1 MNQEPQ
7 NTNYQGNQAPSIQ
20 YGNQNTQQNFVQNL
34 NPDVQRQPAQNT
46 NQNVQGQPA
55 QATQTIPQQ
64 QPPVAPAQSVTNQQP
79 PAPPSGSSYYPENT
93 YVPPTNPTNPFALSE
108 YSKIG
113 GALLAFIIM
122 QAIYVFFMLA
132 GFPDALENFLYSIT
146 NLSSGIAGYSVSY
159 ILEATANFVAIATL
173 IAYSIIIIASLIQL
187 ITRNVSFLRFF
198 QIAGLIAAIGNFVVF
213 VLKEIININYM
224 YSISETL
231 YSSSAVGDHWA
242 LVMLALLWTIFWTLY
257 FVRAVRIRTFMSPQ
271 NPYSL
276 EQGVP
281 YIDRALFGKGMK
293 G

>member
-7 NTNYQGNQAPSIQ
+7 NTNFQGNQPQNIQ
-20 YGNQNTQQNFVQNL
+20 YNNQNTQQNLRQNV
-34 NPDVQRQPAQNT
+34 NPDVLQQPVQSA
-46 NQNVQGQPA
+46 NQNAQGQPV
-55 QATQTIPQQ
+55 QATQTVPQQ
-64 QPPVAPAQSVTNQQP
+64 QSPVAAVQNVSNQQP
-79 PAPPSGSSYYPENT
+79 PAPPSGSPYYPGNT
-93 YVPPTNPTNPFALSE
+93 YTPSTNQTNSFALSE

-132 GFPDALENFLYSIT
+132 GFPDALENFLYSIA

-159 ILEATANFVAIATL
+159 ILEASANFIAIATL
-173 IAYSIIIIASLIQL
+173 IAYSIIIIASLVQL

-198 QIAGLIAAIGNFVVF
+198 QIAGIIAAVGNFVVF

-224 YSISETL
+224 YNISETL
-231 YSSSAVGDHWA
+231 YSSSTVGDHWA

>member
-7 NTNYQGNQAPSIQ
+7 NTNFQGYQPQNIQ
-20 YGNQNTQQNFVQNL
+20 YNNQNTQQNLRQNV
-34 NPDVQRQPAQNT
+34 NPDVLQQPVQSA
-46 NQNVQGQPA
+46 NQNAQGQPV
-55 QATQTIPQQ
+55 QATQTVPQQ
-64 QPPVAPAQSVTNQQP
+64 QPPVAPVQNVSNQQP
-79 PAPPSGSSYYPENT
+79 PAPPSGSPYYSGNT
-93 YVPPTNPTNPFALSE
+93 YAPSANQTNSFALSE

-132 GFPDALENFLYSIT
+132 GFPDALENFLYSIA

-159 ILEATANFVAIATL
+159 ILEASANFIAIATL
-173 IAYSIIIIASLIQL
+173 IAYSIIIITSLVQL

-198 QIAGLIAAIGNFVVF
+198 QIAGIIAAVGNFVVF

>member
-1 MNQEPQ
+1 M
-7 NTNYQGNQAPSIQ
+7 
-20 YGNQNTQQNFVQNL
+20 
-34 NPDVQRQPAQNT
+34 
-46 NQNVQGQPA
+46 
-55 QATQTIPQQ
+55 
-64 QPPVAPAQSVTNQQP
+64 
-79 PAPPSGSSYYPENT
+79 
-93 YVPPTNPTNPFALSE
+93 
-108 YSKIG
+108 
-113 GALLAFIIM
+113 LAFIIM

-132 GFPDALENFLYSIT
+132 GFPDALENFLYSIA

-159 ILEATANFVAIATL
+159 ILEASANFIAIATL
-173 IAYSIIIIASLIQL
+173 IAYSIIIITSLVQL

-198 QIAGLIAAIGNFVVF
+198 QIAGIIAAVGNFVVF

>member
-7 NTNYQGNQAPSIQ
+7 NTNFQGNQPQNIQ
-20 YGNQNTQQNFVQNL
+20 YNNQNTQQNLRQNV
-34 NPDVQRQPAQNT
+34 NPDVLQQPVQSA
-46 NQNVQGQPA
+46 NQNAQGQPV
-55 QATQTIPQQ
+55 QATQTVPQQ
-64 QPPVAPAQSVTNQQP
+64 QPPVAPVQNVSNQQP
-79 PAPPSGSSYYPENT
+79 PAPPSGSPYYSGNT
-93 YVPPTNPTNPFALSE
+93 YAPSANQTNSFALSE

-132 GFPDALENFLYSIT
+132 GFPDALENFLYSIA
-146 NLSSGIAGYSVSY
+146 NLSSGITGYSVSY
-159 ILEATANFVAIATL
+159 ILEASANFIAIATL
-173 IAYSIIIIASLIQL
+173 IAYSIIIITSLVQL

-198 QIAGLIAAIGNFVVF
+198 QIAGIIAAVGNFVVF

-231 YSSSAVGDHWA
+231 YSSPAVGDHWA

>member
-7 NTNYQGNQAPSIQ
+7 NTNFQGNQPQNIQ
-20 YGNQNTQQNFVQNL
+20 YNNQNTQQNFRQNV
-34 NPDVQRQPAQNT
+34 NPDVLQQPVQSA
-46 NQNVQGQPA
+46 NQNAQGQPV
-55 QATQTIPQQ
+55 QATQTVSQQ
-64 QPPVAPAQSVTNQQP
+64 PPPVAPVQNVSNQQP
-79 PAPPSGSSYYPENT
+79 PAPPSGSPYYPGNT
-93 YVPPTNPTNPFALSE
+93 YAPSTNQTNSFALSE

-132 GFPDALENFLYSIT
+132 GFPDALENFLYSIA

-159 ILEATANFVAIATL
+159 ILEASANFIAIATL
-173 IAYSIIIIASLIQL
+173 IAYSIIIITSLVQL

-198 QIAGLIAAIGNFVVF
+198 QIAGIIAAIGNFVVF

>member
-7 NTNYQGNQAPSIQ
+7 NTNFQGNQPQNIQ
-20 YGNQNTQQNFVQNL
+20 YNNQNTQQ
-34 NPDVQRQPAQNT
+34 QPVQNT

-55 QATQTIPQQ
+55 QATQTTPQQ
-64 QPPVAPAQSVTNQQP
+64 QPPVAPVQNVSNQQP
-79 PAPPSGSSYYPENT
+79 PASPSGSPYYPGNT
-93 YVPPTNPTNPFALSE
+93 YTPSTNQTNSFALSE

-159 ILEATANFVAIATL
+159 ILEASANFVAIATL
-173 IAYSIIIIASLIQL
+173 IAYSIIIIASLVQL

-198 QIAGLIAAIGNFVVF
+198 QIAGIIAAVGNFVVF

-224 YSISETL
+224 YNISETL

>member
-7 NTNYQGNQAPSIQ
+7 NTNFQGNQPQNIQ
-20 YGNQNTQQNFVQNL
+20 YNNQNTQQNLRQNV
-34 NPDVQRQPAQNT
+34 NPDVLQQPVQSA
-46 NQNVQGQPA
+46 NQNAKGQPV
-55 QATQTIPQQ
+55 QATQTVPQQ
-64 QPPVAPAQSVTNQQP
+64 QPPVAPAQNVSNQQP
-79 PAPPSGSSYYPENT
+79 PAPPSGSPYYPGNT
-93 YVPPTNPTNPFALSE
+93 YAPSTNQTNSFALSE

-132 GFPDALENFLYSIT
+132 GFPDALENFLYSIA

-159 ILEATANFVAIATL
+159 ILEASANFIAIATL
-173 IAYSIIIIASLIQL
+173 IAYSIIIITSLVQL

-198 QIAGLIAAIGNFVVF
+198 QIAGIIAAVGNFVVF

-242 LVMLALLWTIFWTLY
+242 LVMFALLWTIFWTLY

>member
-7 NTNYQGNQAPSIQ
+7 NTNFQGNQPQNIQ
-20 YGNQNTQQNFVQNL
+20 YHNENTQQNLRQNV
-34 NPDVQRQPAQNT
+34 NPDVLQQPVQSA
-46 NQNVQGQPA
+46 NQNAQGQPV
-55 QATQTIPQQ
+55 QATQTVPQQ
-64 QPPVAPAQSVTNQQP
+64 QPPVAPVQNVSNQQP
-79 PAPPSGSSYYPENT
+79 PAPPSGSPYYSGNT
-93 YVPPTNPTNPFALSE
+93 YAPSANQTNSFALSE

-132 GFPDALENFLYSIT
+132 GFPDALENFLYSIA

-159 ILEATANFVAIATL
+159 ILEASANFIAIATL
-173 IAYSIIIIASLIQL
+173 IAYSIIIITSLVQL

-198 QIAGLIAAIGNFVVF
+198 QIAGIIAAVGNFVVF

>member
-1 MNQEPQ
+1 M
-7 NTNYQGNQAPSIQ
+7 
-20 YGNQNTQQNFVQNL
+20 
-34 NPDVQRQPAQNT
+34 
-46 NQNVQGQPA
+46 
-55 QATQTIPQQ
+55 
-64 QPPVAPAQSVTNQQP
+64 
-79 PAPPSGSSYYPENT
+79 
-93 YVPPTNPTNPFALSE
+93 
-108 YSKIG
+108 
-113 GALLAFIIM
+113 LAFIIM

>member
-7 NTNYQGNQAPSIQ
+7 NTNFQGYQPQNIQ
-20 YGNQNTQQNFVQNL
+20 YNNQNTQQNLRQNV
-34 NPDVQRQPAQNT
+34 NPDVLQQPVQSA
-46 NQNVQGQPA
+46 NQNAQGQPV
-55 QATQTIPQQ
+55 QATQTVPQQ
-64 QPPVAPAQSVTNQQP
+64 QPPVAPVQNVSNQQP
-79 PAPPSGSSYYPENT
+79 SAPPSGSPYYSGNT
-93 YVPPTNPTNPFALSE
+93 YAPSANQTNSFALSE

-132 GFPDALENFLYSIT
+132 GFPDALENFLYSIA

-159 ILEATANFVAIATL
+159 ILEASANFIAIATL
-173 IAYSIIIIASLIQL
+173 IAYSIIIITSLVQL

-198 QIAGLIAAIGNFVVF
+198 QIAGIIAAVGNFVVF